1 MRFILALIL
10 MIVFTLYD
18 AVGQDTLP
26 RFSAISKSNGKVI
39 ISWRNNY
46 PAVSQISIQRSYDS
60 SRNFTT
66 LLTVPDPSIPE
77 NGFVDSKAPAPKMF
91 YRLFILLGR
100 SKYIFTKSIRAI
112 PEAIRAI
119 PETTV
124 VIPQR
129 TSPEED
135 VALPK
140 IDNQRIYYLEDN
152 ATKEKPTVSSPS
164 KINEPPKVEVEKI
177 IFIKGKDSSLTPLP
191 AKMLLLFRDSILNK
205 TKDTILFVHADT
217 ILIKPFV
224 AKEAKENKPSPE
236 PKEVYKVSQLVF
248 TSKSGSVTLSLPDAA
263 RKKYTAKF
271 FELDGTP
278 LMEVKEIKYP
288 MLIIDKAAFIH
299 AGWFRFELYE
309 DGKLREKNRLL
320 IPKEF

>member
-10 MIVFTLYD
+10 VIVFPLYD

-39 ISWRNNY
+39 ISWRNHY

-66 LLTVPDPSIPE
+66 LLTVPDPAIPE

-91 YRLFILLGR
+91 YRLFILLER

-112 PEAIRAI
+112 PETIAA
-119 PETTV
+119 V
-124 VIPQR
+124 PQN
-129 TSPEED
+129 TNPEED

-140 IDNQRIYYLEDN
+140 IDNQRIYYLEEN
-152 ATKEKPTVSSPS
+152 ATKEKPNVSSPS

-217 ILIKPFV
+217 ILIKPFI
-224 AKEAKENKPSPE
+224 AKEAKENKPPPE
-236 PKEVYKVSQLVF
+236 PKEVYKVSPYVF
-248 TSKSGSVTLSLPDAA
+248 TSKSGSVTLALPDAA

-288 MLIIDKAAFIH
+288 TLIIDKAAFIH